1 MIIFKLKTKSIF
13 IEAKMYTIDQ
23 LRENIKKNIDIDILS
38 AYLKNWKIDPVYED
52 EDNIEYFDEFA
63 ILKLNQGL
71 KLKDEEKTD
80 EEIISRI
87 HNGIVS
93 AQNMPALRNNH
104 MQSTGTG
111 DNNHPNKLTV
121 DITSQT
127 LALLA
132 ESIAHKISID
142 ITNKVKESDIFAP
155 VADAIKLHRDNE
167 ILSKQVEKLL
177 EENKKLISRVN
188 FLQAENSKFKHV
200 FGNFYTK
207 GN

>member
-1 MIIFKLKTKSIF
+1 MIIFKIKTKSIL

-23 LRENIKKNIDIDILS
+23 LRENIKNNIDIATIS
-38 AYLKNWKIDPVYED
+38 AYVKSWKIDPVYED
-52 EDNIEYFDEFA
+52 EDKIEYFDEFA
-63 ILKLNQGL
+63 ILKLNQAL
-71 KLKDEEKTD
+71 KLKEENKTD

-93 AQNMPALRNNH
+93 QNMPALRNNNL
-104 MQSTGTG
+104 QSTG
-111 DNNHPNKLTV
+111 NNQNNQPNKLTV
-121 DITSQT
+121 DITTQT

-155 VADAIKLHRDNE
+155 LADAIKLQRDNE

-200 FGNFYTK
+200 FGNLYTK

>member
-1 MIIFKLKTKSIF
+1 MIIFKIKTKSIF

-23 LRENIKKNIDIDILS
+23 LRENIKKNIDIDTLS

-104 MQSTGTG
+104 MQSTGIG

-121 DITSQT
+121 DITTQT